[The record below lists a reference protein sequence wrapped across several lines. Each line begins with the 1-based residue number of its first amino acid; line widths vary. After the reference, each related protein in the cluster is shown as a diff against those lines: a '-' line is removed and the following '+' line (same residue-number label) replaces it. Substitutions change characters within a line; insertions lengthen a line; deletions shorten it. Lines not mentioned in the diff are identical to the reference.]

1 MLHNVILLRR
11 HFPDHA
17 RGIVGVLGALSLSAL
32 AAGVGLLLLG

>member
-1 MLHNVILLRR
+1 MLHNVILLQR

-17 RGIVGVLGALSLSAL
+17 RSIVLVLGALSLSAL